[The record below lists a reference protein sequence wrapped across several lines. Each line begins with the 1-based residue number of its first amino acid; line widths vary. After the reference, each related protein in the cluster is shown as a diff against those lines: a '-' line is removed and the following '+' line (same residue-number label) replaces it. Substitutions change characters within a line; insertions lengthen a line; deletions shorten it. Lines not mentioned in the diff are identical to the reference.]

1 MNTSLHAHL
10 GRGFG
15 LITSSSFYV
24 PQVNLPASMA
34 AFVPPAAVVFP
45 PSPRGGAGDARNTWN
60 AGLNSARKV
69 APMLPFLSA
78 AGLGQSASPAA
89 PNLTGWAGW
98 LPLLVIAGV
107 LIAAGD

>member
-45 PSPRGGAGDARNTWN
+45 PSPRGGGDARNRWN
-60 AGLNSARKV
+60 AGLNSARRV
-69 APMLPFLSA
+69 APLLPFLSA
-78 AGLGQSASPAA
+78 GGLGQSASP
-89 PNLTGWAGW
+89 PVPDLTSWAGW
-98 LPLLVIAGV
+98 LPLLVIAGL